1 MSKFTFKNNGLT
13 MIELMITLAVAGIL
27 VASAAPSFRTSIQNN
42 RMVTQVNELH
52 TSLSLARS
60 EAIKRN
66 NNVTVC
72 QSSNGTSCAD
82 EGDWEGGWIIFIDD
96 NFDGSV
102 DIDDGDLVLRV
113 DGVISGDNTLT
124 FSQTRV
130 IYARDGF
137 ARPNSNGTFTLCDT
151 RGAAFAKGLVVGVSG
166 RPRLSIDSNSNG
178 TLEDGDNADLV
189 CPS

>member
-1 MSKFTFKNNGLT
+1 MSKYPFKNKGLT

-42 RMVTQVNELH
+42 RMVTQINELH
-52 TSLSLARS
+52 TSLSMARS

-66 NNVTVC
+66 DNVTVC
-72 QSSNGTSCAD
+72 QSSNGTSCTGGNWQD
-82 EGDWEGGWIIFIDD
+82 GWIIFVDID
-96 NFDGSV
+96 FDGSV
-102 DIDDGDLVLRV
+102 DVADGDLVIRV
-113 DGVISGDNTLT
+113 DSVISGDNTLA
-124 FSQTRV
+124 FSQTQV

-137 ARPNSNGTFTLCDT
+137 ARPGSAGTFRLCDT
-151 RGAAFAKGLVVGVSG
+151 RGSAFAKGVVVGVSG
-166 RPRLSIDSNSNG
+166 RPRLAIDSDSNG

>member
-1 MSKFTFKNNGLT
+1 MSKHSFKNGGIT
-13 MIELMITLAVAGIL
+13 IIELMITLAIAGIL
-27 VASAAPSFRTSIQNN
+27 IASAAPSFRTSIQNN
-42 RMVTQVNELH
+42 RMVTQINELH

-72 QSSNGTSCAD
+72 QSSDGASCTGNWQD
-82 EGDWEGGWIIFIDD
+82 GWIIFVD
-96 NFDGSV
+96 NDFDGSV
-102 DIDDGDLVLRV
+102 DAGDGDVVLRV
-113 DGVISGDNTLT
+113 DGIITGDNTLS

-137 ARPNSNGTFTLCDT
+137 ARPGSAGTFTLCDT
-151 RGAAFAKGLVVGVSG
+151 RGAEQAKGLVVGISG
-166 RPRLSIDSNSNG
+166 RPRLSIDSDSNG
-178 TLEDGDNADLV
+178 VLEDGTDTDLA